1 MEIPTVNGQ
10 SLLTRLLQNN
20 LVGLIMYNRELKV
33 CEWNPLMEKLT
44 GLKRSDCLGEEL
56 FAVIRTPSP
65 RQDEKKFRAALKGEQ
80 FTLKSKP
87 LLISNGR
94 TTEKKFDLLI
104 IPLDESDHSIHC
116 SAVLVIETEEEK
128 VRATVER
135 HKTAYRSLSSFLT
148 YAPMPIFIID
158 KNYRVQLANE
168 AFNQFF
174 DSGNTI
180 GQRLDDLVYADL
192 FGPNWFDKPKK
203 VIREV
208 IEKERLDIA
217 HEQYTIGGK
226 EQHFYVIRFPVR
238 NPQGKVDAI
247 GGYALE
253 ITEEIE
259 QEQKIQQLLS
269 ETIALNE
276 ELEGQNEKLLESRKR
291 LEAANKRLK
300 QKSRKLKEAMKE
312 LSDRNFELDQIM
324 YKTSHDLRSP
334 LTSILGLLSLIKDE
348 NDPEKLPEYLTYME
362 DRVGKLDTFVKSML
376 TYAKTSRLELKLVEI
391 PWEELID
398 DSLSNLEYM
407 AHFNQLNI
415 SKTCKCNEFPFRS
428 DMLRL
433 KIIFNNLLGNA
444 IKYADLNK
452 PDPFIRIE
460 VETHADKALISIRDN
475 GIGIEKKYMPEIGKM
490 FFRATE
496 KSEGSGLGMY
506 IVMQAIERLGGSIL
520 IDSESGHGTSIRITL
535 PTL

>member
-10 SLLTRLLQNN
+10 FLLTRLLQNK
-20 LVGLIMYNRELKV
+20 LVGLIVYNRKLKI

-44 GLKRSDCLGEEL
+44 GLKRNDCLGEDL
-56 FAVIRTPSP
+56 FDIIRTP
-65 RQDEKKFRAALKGEQ
+65 RAGQDEKKFRAALKGEQ
-80 FTLKSKP
+80 FTLKNKP
-87 LLISNGR
+87 LLIRNGR
-94 TTEKKFDLLI
+94 SSEKKFDLLL
-104 IPLDESDHSIHC
+104 IPLDEPDRSIHC
-116 SAVLVIETEEEK
+116 SAVIVVENEEEK
-128 VRATVER
+128 VKATVER

-148 YAPMPIFIID
+148 YAPMPVFIID

-174 DSGNTI
+174 DAENTI
-180 GQRLDDLVYADL
+180 GQRLDDLVNPDFNGSEWL
-192 FGPNWFDKPKK
+192 EKPKK
-203 VIREV
+203 AIQEV
-208 IEKERLDIA
+208 IENERLDIA

-226 EQHFYVIRFPVR
+226 EQHFYIIRFPVR
-238 NPQGKVDAI
+238 NAQGKVDAI

-276 ELEGQNEKLLESRKR
+276 ALEGQNEKLLKSQER

-348 NDPEKLPEYLTYME
+348 NDPDKLPEYLAYME
-362 DRVGKLDTFVKSML
+362 DRIGKLDTFVKSML
-376 TYAKTSRLELKLVEI
+376 TYAKTSRLDLKPVEI
-391 PWEELID
+391 SWEELIK

-407 AHFNQLNI
+407 THFNQLNI
-415 SKTCKCNEFPFRS
+415 SSVCTCKKFPFRS
-428 DMLRL
+428 DILRL

-444 IKYADLNK
+444 IKYADLSK

-460 VETHADKALISIRDN
+460 VETLADKAVISFQDN
-475 GIGIEKKYMPEIGKM
+475 GIGIEEKYLSEIGKM

-506 IVMQAIERLGGSIL
+506 IVKQAIERLGGSIQ
-520 IDSESGHGTSIRITL
+520 IASEPGKGTTIRIML